1 MAKHVPTSA
10 DFIARSSRK
19 IQNTL
24 KHRIHTPRASP
35 ARKGPLEGL
44 TMRVREDPRGAAELF
59 CGQHGITD
67 AKTIDLLGETLA
79 ELHNS
84 SPSSP
89 PSSMHRPSSLT
100 SQYSTQPSPP
110 PLEAEESTWGAPR
123 RGNGGVDEGAASTRG
138 GRSGEQAGRDAEEA
152 VEGALAGTRVEEIA
166 RKMRATAEASH
177 DPADPAS
184 VFVDLLVNGDP
195 APLVFRIP
203 PKKAPHRQPRLSD
216 GGVSELQG
224 ETGQPQQGRE
234 GEEKEEWGMEDAWEE
249 EEENKKEEIAAAAA
263 AWCREFGANRP
274 EEIAFVETE
283 IEKAVES
290 AAEAAEASAAVRPA
304 AATAGVN
311 GRYHAPTAAS
321 GAREEGH
328 SAAVSGARELL
339 QRKESELSDKDGVRP
354 KRSDLEDSSSRGKMR
369 RGTVEERLTLSSVLA
384 PDVEKGTSIFWVK
397 VAWKLLDAYPA
408 QMEAARRDG
417 TLLPARV
424 TLRHAACQRE
434 VAFVLIV
441 AVLWVARSRRW
452 WLFKRATPA
461 PADYRR
467 RKKGTPLILS
477 RAYRLLARAWGRTRG
492 KNTRGRRTVIPS
504 PGGCKVETPPVCHDR
519 GDVRTGFVGRYFFG
533 RVLRTARG
541 KNVTAARAEVDGD
554 GPASS
559 AAPTIAA
566 KRAPRKGTITPTETA
581 VDTTTAPDV
590 NNDHRSSSYKN
601 DDDDDGDVNGSGESL
616 PGNGWSSSWAE
627 AALFEAGRVAGTF
640 VRVGV
645 IRPLAYFSG
654 RGTKPHT
661 PALPSRTKSKP
672 VSAKS
677 RRRNV
682 IGSNPR
688 RTGIVAPKR
697 PRIDAKEC
705 GKTQEKPADIREP
718 LAGFP
723 ADVNAQRTFEG
734 ADACRMP
741 PSSVAAVKQNQ
752 YVPPGC
758 MAGTGRDKAE
768 EVAAKTDSVPG
779 SGSWTSVLDGLSRD
793 PGNRFMQAAVL
804 SSVGKVLAKTD
815 SFEIETHEACDW
827 VRLFKSKKARP
838 QQHHLLA
845 YLWAA
850 RAAGHM
856 YQGDI
861 TVGGRKLM
869 VLSRQEGSIILSN
882 KALGSKMIGLKGRS
896 GTVVLGTYTD
906 LSKLEARESVTWLA
920 DALASAPVR

>member
-1 MAKHVPTSA
+1 
-10 DFIARSSRK
+10 
-19 IQNTL
+19 
-24 KHRIHTPRASP
+24 
-35 ARKGPLEGL
+35 
-44 TMRVREDPRGAAELF
+44 MRVREDPRGAAELF

-89 PSSMHRPSSLT
+89 PSSKHRPSSLT

-123 RGNGGVDEGAASTRG
+123 RGNGGVDGGAASTRG
-138 GRSGEQAGRDAEEA
+138 GRSGEQAGRDAQEA
-152 VEGALAGTRVEEIA
+152 VEGPLAGTRVEEIA

-177 DPADPAS
+177 DPSDPAS
-184 VFVDLLVNGDP
+184 VYVDLLVNGDP
-195 APLVFRIP
+195 APFVFRIP

-234 GEEKEEWGMEDAWEE
+234 GEEKEEWGLEDEWGEK
-249 EEENKKEEIAAAAA
+249 EENKKEAIAAAAST
-263 AWCREFGANRP
+263 WCREFGANRP
-274 EEIAFVETE
+274 EDIAFVEAE

-290 AAEAAEASAAVRPA
+290 AAEAAAAAAAASAAVRPTV
-304 AATAGVN
+304 ATAGVS
-311 GRYHAPTAAS
+311 GRQHALTAAS
-321 GAREEGH
+321 EARKEGH
-328 SAAVSGARELL
+328 SAAVSGDRELL
-339 QRKESELSDKDGVRP
+339 QRKELELSDKDGVRP
-354 KRSDLEDSSSRGKMR
+354 KRSDPEDSSSRRKMR

-397 VAWKLLDAYPA
+397 VDPSLPEAYVTAGSSALEVSERFCRTHNLGPSQVPLVAWKLLDAYPA

-424 TLRHAACQRE
+424 TLRHAACERE
-434 VAFVLIV
+434 VAFVFIV
-441 AVLWVARSRRW
+441 AVLWAARSRCW

-467 RKKGTPLILS
+467 RKKGTALILS

-519 GDVRTGFVGRYFFG
+519 GDVRTGFIDRYFFG

-541 KNVTAARAEVDGD
+541 KNVTAARVEVDGD
-554 GPASS
+554 DPATA

-581 VDTTTAPDV
+581 VDTTTAPDAS
-590 NNDHRSSSYKN
+590 NDHRSSRYKN

-616 PGNGWSSSWAE
+616 PGSRWSASWAE

-645 IRPLAYFSG
+645 ILPLAYFSG

-682 IGSNPR
+682 NGSNPR

-705 GKTQEKPADIREP
+705 GKTREKPADIREP
-718 LAGFP
+718 LKGFP
-723 ADVNAQRTFEG
+723 ADGDANAPRTFEG

-741 PSSVAAVKQNQ
+741 PSSVAGVKKNQ
-752 YVPPGC
+752 HVPPGC
-758 MAGTGRDKAE
+758 MVGAGRDKAE
-768 EVAAKTDSVPG
+768 EVAAKTDSVSG

-850 RAAGHM
+850 RTAGHM

-906 LSKLEARESVTWLA
+906 LSKLEARESVTRLA
-920 DALASAPVR
+920 DVLASAPVR